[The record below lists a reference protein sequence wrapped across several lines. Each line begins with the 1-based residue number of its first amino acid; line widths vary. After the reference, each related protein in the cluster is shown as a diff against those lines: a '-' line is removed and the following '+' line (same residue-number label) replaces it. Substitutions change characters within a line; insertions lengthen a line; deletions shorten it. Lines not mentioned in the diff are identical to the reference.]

1 MFKHAQVLTMWNKLT
16 WTYIF
21 PSAEGDILKKL
32 ELKSAACLES
42 SWTFCAITQVLDR
55 KTLSMNSQY
64 DWILKGAL
72 GRDKPSEAAAEGGIW
87 NGGRGRAGTVEEWR

>member
-64 DWILKGAL
+64 DWILKGPWA
-72 GRDKPSEAAAEGGIW
+72 GISRAKQQQKEESGMAGG
-87 NGGRGRAGTVEEWR
+87 GERAQ

>member
-1 MFKHAQVLTMWNKLT
+1 
-16 WTYIF
+16 
-21 PSAEGDILKKL
+21 
-32 ELKSAACLES
+32 
-42 SWTFCAITQVLDR
+42 
-55 KTLSMNSQY
+55 MNSQY